1 MKDNTLKDRTLIRWL
16 LTFAKPFK
24 GKMTLAIFLGI
35 ISNLAVVAIPV
46 ISTLTLLRL
55 IAGTAVNLS
64 LILGLL
70 IACGILRGV
79 ARYLEQY
86 QNHDI
91 AFRLLAHIREE
102 IFAALRKIGPARLTG
117 KNSGDLITSI
127 STDVEALEV
136 FFAHTISPVFI
147 AIGTMLVTFLF
158 LASYDLGLAFL
169 LLMGQLLIGAI
180 IPFISYRRNQ
190 QIGDDYKTAFVAV
203 SQTIMENANSIK
215 DIAQFQLEKTRLTKL
230 NTDSR
235 VLNQQNRR
243 RIFQGNTLQ
252 LFSEA
257 VVIGTTLIVFYFGNK
272 HGLPTNTIILSVVL
286 SLSSFGPVLALGN
299 LGNALLTT
307 FSSGRRLYQLVH
319 EEPFVTFDKNS
330 QTITEME
337 QLTAEQLSFSYPN
350 QQKKVLDQISLA
362 LKKGQS
368 IGISGKSG
376 SGKSTLLKLLMRY
389 WDPASGK
396 ITVNN
401 QELSQ
406 LSEGALHQLEG
417 VMEQSTF
424 LFEDTIA
431 NNISLK
437 RESVSQAAI
446 EEAAKAATIHDWIIS
461 LPEGYQTELS
471 KLARSISDGERQRI
485 GLARLLVYDAPLI
498 LLDEPTSNLD
508 YVNEQAI
515 LAAFK
520 ERLQDKTMI
529 LVSHRNSTLKI
540 AEKRLHLEQGKLSK

>member
-1 MKDNTLKDRTLIRWL
+1 MKDSTLIFWL
-16 LTFAKPFK
+16 LSFTKPFK
-24 GKMTLAIFLGI
+24 GKMSLAILLGI

-55 IAGTAVNLS
+55 IAGDAVNLS
-64 LILGLL
+64 VILAVLIG
-70 IACGILRGV
+70 CGILRGI

-91 AFRLLAHIREE
+91 AFSLLAHIREE

-117 KNSGDLITSI
+117 KNSGELITSI

-147 AIGTMLVTFLF
+147 ALGTTLVTFIF
-158 LASYDLGLAFL
+158 LVRYDLGLALVL
-169 LLMGQLLIGAI
+169 LAGQLLIGGI
-180 IPFISYRRNQ
+180 IPFISYRKNL
-190 QIGDDYKTAFVAV
+190 QIGDDYKKAFVQV
-203 SQTIMENANSIK
+203 NQTIMENANSLK
-215 DIAQFQLEKTRLTKL
+215 DIAQFHLEKTRLEKL
-230 NTDSR
+230 KADSNI
-235 VLNQQNRR
+235 LNHENRR
-243 RIFQGNTLQ
+243 RIFQGNSLQ
-252 LFSEA
+252 LLSEL
-257 VVIGTTLIVFYFGNK
+257 VVIGTTLCVFYFGSSR
-272 HGLPTNTIILSVVL
+272 GLSMNIIVISVVL

-319 EEPFVTFDKNS
+319 EEPFVDFEESDA
-330 QTITEME
+330 TITTVETLQTE
-337 QLTAEQLSFSYPN
+337 NLSFHYPATD
-350 QQKKVLDQISLA
+350 KAVLENISFELN
-362 LKKGQS
+362 KGQS
-368 IGISGKSG
+368 IGISGESG

-389 WDPASGK
+389 WDPDSGK
-396 ITVNN
+396 LTVNG
-401 QELSQ
+401 LS
-406 LSEGALHQLEG
+406 LSSLKEESLHQLEG

-437 RESVSQAAI
+437 RTEISQAAI
-446 EEAAKAATIHDWIIS
+446 EEAAKAAALHDWILS
-461 LPEGYQTELS
+461 LPEGYETQLS
-471 KLARSISDGERQRI
+471 KLSRSISDGERQRI

-515 LAAFK
+515 LASFK
-520 ERLQDKTMI
+520 EKLQDKTMI
-529 LVSHRNSTLKI
+529 LVSHRDSTLKI
-540 AEKRLHLEQGKLSK
+540 AEKQLHLENGQLKNK

>member
-1 MKDNTLKDRTLIRWL
+1 MS
-16 LTFAKPFK
+16 
-24 GKMTLAIFLGI
+24 LAILLGI

-55 IAGTAVNLS
+55 IAGDAVNLS
-64 LILGLL
+64 VILAVLIG
-70 IACGILRGV
+70 CGILRGV

-91 AFRLLAHIREE
+91 AFSLLAHIREE

-117 KNSGDLITSI
+117 KNSGELITSI

-147 AIGTMLVTFLF
+147 AIGTTLVTFIF
-158 LASYDLGLAFL
+158 LARYDLGLALVL
-169 LLMGQLLIGAI
+169 LAGQLLIGGI
-180 IPFISYRRNQ
+180 IPFISYRKNL
-190 QIGDDYKTAFVAV
+190 QIGDDYKKAFVQV
-203 SQTIMENANSIK
+203 NQTIMENANSLK
-215 DIAQFQLEKTRLTKL
+215 DIAQFHLEKTRLEKL
-230 NTDSR
+230 KADSNI
-235 VLNQQNRR
+235 LNHENRR
-243 RIFQGNTLQ
+243 RIFQGNSLQ
-252 LFSEA
+252 LLSEL
-257 VVIGTTLIVFYFGNK
+257 VLIGTTLCAFYFGSSR
-272 HGLPTNTIILSVVL
+272 GLSMDTIVISVVL

-319 EEPFVTFDKNS
+319 EEPFVEFEES
-330 QTITEME
+330 EATITTVETL
-337 QLTAEQLSFSYPN
+337 QAENLSFHYPATD
-350 QQKKVLDQISLA
+350 KAVLENISFELN
-362 LKKGQS
+362 KGQG
-368 IGISGKSG
+368 IGISGESG

-389 WDPASGK
+389 WDPGSGK
-396 ITVNN
+396 LTINGLP
-401 QELSQ
+401 LSS
-406 LSEGALHQLEG
+406 LKEESLHQLEG

-437 RESVSQAAI
+437 RTDVSQAAI
-446 EEAAKAATIHDWIIS
+446 EEAAKAAALHDWILS
-461 LPEGYQTELS
+461 LPEGYETQLS
-471 KLARSISDGERQRI
+471 KLSRSISDGERQRI

-515 LAAFK
+515 LASFK
-520 ERLQDKTMI
+520 EKLQDKTMI
-529 LVSHRNSTLKI
+529 LVSHRDSTLKI
-540 AEKRLHLEQGKLSK
+540 AEKQLHLENGQLKNK

>member
-1 MKDNTLKDRTLIRWL
+1 MKDSTLIFWL
-16 LTFAKPFK
+16 LFFTKPFK
-24 GKMTLAIFLGI
+24 GKMSLAILLGI

-55 IAGTAVNLS
+55 IAGDAVNLS
-64 LILGLL
+64 LILAVL
-70 IACGILRGV
+70 IGCGILRGV

-91 AFRLLAHIREE
+91 AFSLLAHIREE

-117 KNSGDLITSI
+117 KNSGELITSI

-147 AIGTMLVTFLF
+147 ALGTTLVTFIF
-158 LASYDLGLAFL
+158 LARYDLGLALVL
-169 LLMGQLLIGAI
+169 LAGQLLIGGI
-180 IPFISYRRNQ
+180 IPFISYRKNL
-190 QIGDDYKTAFVAV
+190 QIGDDYKKAFVQV
-203 SQTIMENANSIK
+203 NQTIMENANSLK
-215 DIAQFQLEKTRLTKL
+215 DIAQFHLEKTRLEKL
-230 NTDSR
+230 KTDSN
-235 VLNQQNRR
+235 VLNHENRR
-243 RIFQGNTLQ
+243 RIFQGNSLQ
-252 LFSEA
+252 LLSEL
-257 VVIGTTLIVFYFGNK
+257 VVIGTTLCVFYFGSSR
-272 HGLPTNTIILSVVL
+272 GLSLNTIVISVVL

-319 EEPFVTFDKNS
+319 EEPFVVFEESDA
-330 QTITEME
+330 TITTVETL
-337 QLTAEQLSFSYPN
+337 QAENLSFHYPATD
-350 QQKKVLDQISLA
+350 KAVLENISFELN
-362 LKKGQS
+362 KGQS
-368 IGISGKSG
+368 IGISGESG

-389 WDPASGK
+389 WDPDSGK
-396 ITVNN
+396 LTIN
-401 QELSQ
+401 ELP
-406 LSEGALHQLEG
+406 LSSLEEESLHQLEG

-437 RESVSQAAI
+437 RTDVSQAAI
-446 EEAAKAATIHDWIIS
+446 EEAAKAAALHDWILS
-461 LPEGYQTELS
+461 LPEGYETQLS
-471 KLARSISDGERQRI
+471 KLSRSISDGERQRI

-515 LAAFK
+515 LASFK
-520 ERLQDKTMI
+520 EKLQDKTMI
-529 LVSHRNSTLKI
+529 LVSHRDSTLKI
-540 AEKRLHLEQGKLSK
+540 AEKQLHLENGQLKNK